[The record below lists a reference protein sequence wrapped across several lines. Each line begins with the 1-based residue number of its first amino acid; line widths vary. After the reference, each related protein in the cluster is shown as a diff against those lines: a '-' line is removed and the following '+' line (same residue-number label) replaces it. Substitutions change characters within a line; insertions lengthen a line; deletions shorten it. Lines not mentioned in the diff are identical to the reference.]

1 MMPILAI
8 SSFVGRVQSA
18 LSGVARRCGWQ
29 KIGAYINL
37 GTFYLV
43 GVLVSIILAFIFHL
57 KTNINWAMVGDCS
70 HPSSTNGIVSSHYSR
85 DRLGERGKS
94 LPILEGRGLLNFL
107 FILHFSLNSSLW
119 GNSTHF
125 SFPI

>member
-1 MMPILAI
+1 DFFLVINNIFSTFQKKKSNEKEVVKYGAEMMPILAI

-18 LSGVARRCGWQ
+18 LSG
-29 KIGAYINL
+29 
-37 GTFYLV
+37 
-43 GVLVSIILAFIFHL
+43 
-57 KTNINWAMVGDCS
+57 AMVGDCS
-70 HPSSTNGIVSSHYSR
+70 CPSSTNGIVSSHYSR

-94 LPILEGRGLLNFL
+94 LPILEGGGLLNFL

-125 SFPI
+125 SLPI